1 MTLSIGS
8 EDMLGDNDNILFHH
22 ILQVMLRYS

>member
-8 EDMLGDNDNILFHH
+8 EDMLGDTLGTGSED
-22 ILQVMLRYS
+22 MLGDTGYW